1 MAIGYVDFMG
11 SWIFQGPFLNF
22 SYSETIAMSFK
33 ENPYV
38 KDAVFFLA
46 TIVVSMAGFWMLTGK
61 DLISRSEASNLVDQ
75 KTISIATKLE
85 LYHESLLDH
94 ETQINKQKEK
104 LERILEKNTEAIN
117 NLRIQ
122 IATLSHSLEL
132 LTKNISP

>member
-1 MAIGYVDFMG
+1 MQILGGLGIYQD
-11 SWIFQGPFLNF
+11 PFLTF

-61 DLISRSEASNLVDQ
+61 DLISRSEAANLVDQ
-75 KTISIATKLE
+75 KTISIGTKLE
-85 LYHESLLDH
+85 LYHEALIDH
-94 ETQINKQKEK
+94 EQQINKQKEK

-117 NLRIQ
+117 SLRIQ
-122 IATLSHSLEL
+122 IATLSHALKSL
-132 LTKNISP
+132 TDNNITP

>member
-1 MAIGYVDFMG
+1 
-11 SWIFQGPFLNF
+11 
-22 SYSETIAMSFK
+22 MSLK

-75 KTISIATKLE
+75 KTISIGTKLE
-85 LYHESLLDH
+85 LYHEALLDH
-94 ETQINKQKEK
+94 EAQINKQKEK

-132 LTKNISP
+132 LTKNITP

>member
-1 MAIGYVDFMG
+1 
-11 SWIFQGPFLNF
+11 
-22 SYSETIAMSFK
+22 MSFK

-46 TIVVSMAGFWMLTGK
+46 AIVVSMAGFWMLAGK

-75 KTISIATKLE
+75 KTISIGTKLE
-85 LYHESLLDH
+85 LYHEALVDH
-94 ETQINKQKEK
+94 EHEINKQK

-117 NLRIQ
+117 SLRVQ

-132 LTKNISP
+132 LTNRNPT

>member
-1 MAIGYVDFMG
+1 
-11 SWIFQGPFLNF
+11 
-22 SYSETIAMSFK
+22 MSFK

-61 DLISRSEASNLVDQ
+61 DLISRSEAANLVDQ
-75 KTISIATKLE
+75 KTISIGTKLE
-85 LYHESLLDH
+85 LYHDALLDH

-117 NLRIQ
+117 SLRIQ

-132 LTKNISP
+132 LTKNIKP